1 MFGPF
6 PDFSGYKIFTRT
18 NGTIMNQPTFRFLQT
33 LTILAAASVA
43 IPLGSSR
50 ALAVDPVKPA
60 TPVAAAPATQP
71 GVDAVRAAIDSKD
84 YSGAVRLAGKML
96 ALHGP
101 AAAGLSRF
109 QLTMLKGDAQAGMK
123 SISTAV
129 MTYKSAMKETKDPRE
144 IALAK
149 WTAELFHTANSNV
162 FTPKVIA
169 VGAPAQGPFDL
180 MIPDQRK
187 LAFGVL
193 LDDQLALIDPKIK
206 AATVSQNL
214 PTIWPVL
221 QQVED
226 LDQLDVIANG
236 SDDKTSTLA
245 SSLLDH
251 SRNLLTN
258 ALKEY
263 WARVGDIDTR
273 ANVTTTTQQQVYVNN
288 SLVTQSVTK
297 KNGLTQ
303 SNTSELKNIID
314 MAQKIHDAA
323 NAFMAMAKSDS
334 GWSTILSD
342 ADRVAGKASDVLSAD
357 YSDTTT
363 TTGNSST
370 EGYGIPPGNQFGVS
384 GGGVNAQATTPTPPP
399 KKSNAPT
406 TPAKSK

>member
-1 MFGPF
+1 
-6 PDFSGYKIFTRT
+6 
-18 NGTIMNQPTFRFLQT
+18 MNQPTSRFLRM
-33 LTILAAASVA
+33 LAMSIVVPLGAVHALAA
-43 IPLGSSR
+43 
-50 ALAVDPVKPA
+50 DPVKPA
-60 TPVAAAPATQP
+60 TPMAAVPATQP
-71 GVDAVRAAIDSKD
+71 GIDAVQAAIDKKD
-84 YSGAVRLAGKML
+84 YSGAVKLAGKLL
-96 ALHGP
+96 AVHGP
-101 AAAGLSRF
+101 AAAGVSRF

-129 MTYKSAMKETKDPRE
+129 MTYKSAMKETRDPRE

-162 FTPKVIA
+162 FTPKVVV
-169 VGAPAQGPFDL
+169 VGGPATGPFDL

-187 LAFGVL
+187 AAFGVL
-193 LDDQLALIDPKIK
+193 LDDDLALLDPKLK
-206 AATVSQNL
+206 TATVSQNL

-251 SRNLLTN
+251 SLNLLAN

-263 WARVGDIDTR
+263 WARIGDIDTR
-273 ANVTTTTQQQVYVNN
+273 ANATTTTQQQIYVNN
-288 SLVTQSVTK
+288 SLVTQSVTR

-303 SNTSELKNIID
+303 SNSSELKNIID

-323 NAFMAMAKSDS
+323 NAFMPMAKSDT

-363 TTGNSST
+363 TSGSPST
-370 EGYGIPPGNQFGVS
+370 EGYGIPPGNQFGV
-384 GGGVNAQATTPTPPP
+384 GGNGVNAQVNTPTPAP

-406 TPAKSK
+406 NPNTPGKGK

>member
-1 MFGPF
+1 
-6 PDFSGYKIFTRT
+6 
-18 NGTIMNQPTFRFLQT
+18 MNQSINQSTSRFLRT
-33 LTILAAASVA
+33 LTILAAASLA

-50 ALAVDPVKPA
+50 AFAVDPVKPA
-60 TPVAAAPATQP
+60 AAAPVAPVAGPATQP
-71 GVDAVRAAIDSKD
+71 AINPITTEIQASIDNKD
-84 YSGAVRLAGKML
+84 YTGAVKLATKAL

-109 QLTMLKGDAQAGMK
+109 QLMMLKGDAQAGMK

-129 MTYKSAMKETKDPRE
+129 MTYKQAMKETKDVRE

-162 FTPKVIA
+162 FTPKVTA
-169 VGAPAQGPFDL
+169 VGAPPVGPFDL

-187 LAFGVL
+187 AALGVL
-193 LDDQLALIDPKIK
+193 LDDDLAQIDPKLK
-206 AATVSQNL
+206 AAVVSQNL
-214 PTIWPVL
+214 PSIWPVL

-236 SDDKTSTLA
+236 SDDKTATLA

-251 SRNLLTN
+251 SRNLLTT

-273 ANVTTTTQQQVYVNN
+273 ANLTTTTQQQVYINN
-288 SLVTQSVTK
+288 ALVTQNVTK

-303 SNTSELKNIID
+303 SNVSELKNIIA

-323 NAFMAMAKSDS
+323 NAFMTMAKSDS
-334 GWSTILSD
+334 GWNTILSD
-342 ADRVAGKASDVLSAD
+342 SDRVAGKASDVLSAD

-363 TTGNSST
+363 TTNNGT
-370 EGYGIPPGNQFGVS
+370 TGGYAIPPGTQLGAPNNQVGV
-384 GGGVNAQATTPTPPP
+384 GGNGINAQNTTPNPPP

-406 TPAKSK
+406 NGK